1 MAFFR
6 KALASIGIG
15 NAKVDTI
22 IESTEVFPG
31 GTLVGKVTM
40 EGGKAE
46 QQVNSIYLELLT
58 DTLFYETREVV
69 TREYE
74 DYDGDGDVDHVH
86 ENVDTE
92 ERESNRSL
100 RVFKLD
106 LAENFALQPGER
118 KEFPFEMHIPI
129 HMPVSFLRSRS
140 RLATG
145 LDISMAVD
153 PRDTDTVEVSPCSR
167 LSVILEAMNS
177 LGMSLSDCVT
187 EHCEDI
193 DPHNFLQMLEF
204 EPGGPPFYGRVD
216 NIEIRP
222 IPEEHTVRL
231 YIETDKRGR
240 GVSGWFSELMN
251 NDQVERAVDVPNETF
266 EAGPDA
272 VAQVIRETVESALD

>member
-22 IESTEVFPG
+22 IESTEILPG

-40 EGGKAE
+40 EGGKVE

-69 TREYE
+69 TRDYE

-86 ENVDTE
+86 EHTDHE
-92 ERESNRSL
+92 ERESIRSL
-100 RVFKLD
+100 RVLKVD
-106 LAENFALQPGER
+106 VAENFVLKPGEQ
-118 KEFPFEMHIPI
+118 KEIPFEIPIPI
-129 HMPVSFLRSRS
+129 HMPASFLRSQS

-153 PRDTDTVEVSPCSR
+153 PRDTDAVEVQPCSR
-167 LSVILEAMNS
+167 VSVLLEAMSS

-193 DPHNFLQMLEF
+193 DPHEFLQMFEF
-204 EPGGPPFYGRVD
+204 HPGGGPFYGRVD

-222 IPEEHTVRL
+222 VPEEHTVRL
-231 YIETDKRGR
+231 YIETDKKGR

-251 NDQVERAVDVPNETF
+251 TDQVERAVDVSNETF
-266 EAGPDA
+266 QAGPQA
-272 VAQVIRETVESALD
+272 VAQVIRETVEAVLN